1 MVKIL
6 RGAAVYSAHLLAAG
20 APAWKETRSLGFAIE
35 GCIQLPEKQKVDVA
49 AALVYERASILCLP
63 IFVLLRFARLL
74 TNFPLSKVETPLC
87 VAQR

>member
-1 MVKIL
+1 MKDVQAQRNTRL
-6 RGAAVYSAHLLAAG
+6 VAAVHRHGRKRDRWNFSTKGRIGLF
-20 APAWKETRSLGFAIE
+20 R
-35 GCIQLPEKQKVDVA
+35 KQKVDVA
-49 AALVYERASILCLP
+49 AALVYEWASILCLP

>member
-1 MVKIL
+1 MD
-6 RGAAVYSAHLLAAG
+6 GNAA
-20 APAWKETRSLGFAIE
+20 AWISTND
-35 GCIQLPEKQKVDVA
+35 CIQLFRKQKVDMA
-49 AALVYERASILCLP
+49 TPLVYEGASILCLP